1 METEEVSGPVDQ
13 GDVTRADSLARSVFS
28 DIADK
33 WSLLVVN
40 VLGERTLRFTAL
52 RAEIEG
58 ISHKMLTQT
67 LRRLEKNGLVERTV
81 YPTVPPQVDYRLTE
95 AGADLRDTV
104 NGLCGWARR
113 HLDAVRESRRRH
125 DASPPVP
132 GQ

>member
-1 METEEVSGPVDQ
+1 METTQLKGPVDD
-13 GDVTRADSLARSVFS
+13 GDVTRANSLARSVFS

-40 VLGERTLRFTAL
+40 VLGDRTLRFTEL
-52 RAEIEG
+52 RTAIEG

-81 YPTVPPQVDYRLTE
+81 HPTVPPRVDYRLTE
-95 AGADLRDTV
+95 AGGDLRDTV

-113 HLDAVRESRRRH
+113 HLDFIEESRRRH
-125 DASPPVP
+125 DGAHPSPAE
-132 GQ
+132 

>member
-1 METEEVSGPVDQ
+1 METTQLKGPVDD
-13 GDVTRADSLARSVFS
+13 GDVTRANSLARSVFS

-40 VLGERTLRFTAL
+40 VLGDRTLRFTEL
-52 RAEIEG
+52 RTAIEG

-81 YPTVPPQVDYRLTE
+81 HPTVPPRVDYRLTE
-95 AGADLRDTV
+95 AGGDLRDTV

-113 HLDAVRESRRRH
+113 HLDVIEESRRRH
-125 DASPPVP
+125 AGAHPSPAD
-132 GQ
+132 

>member
-1 METEEVSGPVDQ
+1 METAQVRGPLDE

-33 WSLLVVN
+33 WTLLVVN

-58 ISHKMLTQT
+58 VSHKMLTQT
-67 LRRLEKNGLVERTV
+67 LRRLEKNGLLERTV

-95 AGADLRDTV
+95 AGRDLRATV

-113 HLDAVRESRRRH
+113 HLDVVEESRRRH
-125 DASPPVP
+125 ERARA
-132 GQ
+132 GE